1 MRLIQRKLVLNGNPQ
16 TVGSVDESFKARWT
30 EMDSL
35 RPWSFAVIALVLEL
49 IKILGTKFIRRSDVA
64 FLRGVCN

>member
-30 EMDSL
+30 KTDSL
-35 RPWSFAVIALVLEL
+35 RPWSFAVIVLVLEV